1 MFFSDIANFTT
12 IAPWNIILKMNL
24 KGQPFGDWLATF
36 GIGRCLCDTT
46 TFPEFEVESIQ
57 PVSCVKLLNRYFNA
71 MSKAGNTSNMA
82 DVGLVKSVARR

>member
-1 MFFSDIANFTT
+1 MS
-12 IAPWNIILKMNL
+12 
-24 KGQPFGDWLATF
+24 
-36 GIGRCLCDTT
+36 CDTT